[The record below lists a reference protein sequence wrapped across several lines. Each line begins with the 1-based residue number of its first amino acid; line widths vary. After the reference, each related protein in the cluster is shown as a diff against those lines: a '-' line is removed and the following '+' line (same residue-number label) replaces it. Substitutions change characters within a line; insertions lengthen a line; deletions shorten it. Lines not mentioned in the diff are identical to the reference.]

1 MVIETISPQQRDR
14 VHPKGRTM
22 KICIAN
28 VSHTMKTTTTS
39 WPKRTDKIDIKDAQ
53 QKKIGQH

>member
-14 VHPKGRTM
+14 VHPKGRPM
-22 KICIAN
+22 KLCIAN
-28 VSHTMKTTTTS
+28 VSPRMKTTTTS

-53 QKKIGQH
+53 QKEIGQP